1 MDERVLKAKLMK
13 LAKIEG
19 IKAVCIALQS
29 EGLSPRQ
36 AELLATGDHEGKF
49 RRKTVAAVEAV
60 LAQRDTLRAS

>member
-1 MDERVLKAKLMK
+1 MDDRVLKAKLLK
-13 LAKIEG
+13 LAKVEG

-36 AELLATGDHEGKF
+36 AELLATGDHEGSF

-60 LAQRDTLRAS
+60 LSRKSKEAS